1 MNKSK
6 FNLQNTKYKIPNT
19 NHGITLVALII
30 TIIVLLILAM
40 VSIRLV
46 MNGGIIGKAESGTQ
60 TYKEAEIQEQIKLAY
75 NEWQTARWDG
85 TAGDAKDFMKNRL
98 KSTFNLQDNQISV
111 DEESG
116 TFTVTMTIDNKEKTY
131 TFNAATGTT
140 AKVKTIAE
148 YPTATPGT
156 ATTENS
162 KFVADGKTAV
172 IPAGYTVSSVATEQ
186 SIDTGLVITKGG
198 NEWVWIPVS
207 SSDLAAMYT
216 QDNTGWTMSGTG
228 VNGIDAVITKYKS
241 NGGIISGKTRGNPG
255 TTDYREPDVLN
266 NDSYDKNATNLSNA
280 GLGANIG
287 DAATKLR
294 DDYKAMIDSVKK
306 NGGFYVGRYEL
317 SSAGTKKNQAS
328 LTSTNWYNLYKA
340 CKDIDS
346 SGVVTTMIFGCQW
359 DQVCKFITTAKDAN
373 GDTISLTD
381 SRKYGNYWN
390 SQAPANAGNYSRA
403 TKQNTGSNEAW
414 KTNNIYDLAG
424 NCWEWTQEANN
435 TDVRA
440 GRGGNYSSNGGNGPV
455 TSRGNRVP
463 TNTGGGVSSRP
474 TLYIK

>member
-1 MNKSK
+1 MKN
-6 FNLQNTKYKIPNT
+6 NLREQKA
-19 NHGITLVALII
+19 ITLVALII

-60 TYKEAEIQEQIKLAY
+60 AYSESEIDEQIKLAY

-85 TAGDAKDFMKNRL
+85 TAGDAKTFIKNRL
-98 KSTFNLQDNQISV
+98 KSALNLQDDEIDV
-111 DEESG
+111 DVENDIV
-116 TFTVTMTIDNKEKTY
+116 TVTMNGKDYTY
-131 TFNAATGTT
+131 DTKAGNITSGPAVAKAKPGVAVPEGTNAVYT
-140 AKVKTIAE
+140 
-148 YPTATPGT
+148 
-156 ATTENS
+156 S
-162 KFVADGKTAV
+162 DGKTAV

-287 DAATKLR
+287 EAATKLR

-328 LTSTNWYNLYKA
+328 LTNTNWYNLYKA

-346 SGVVTTMIFGCQW
+346 TGVVTTMIFGCQW
-359 DQVCKFITTAKDAN
+359 DQICKFIETAKDKN
-373 GDTISLTD
+373 GQTISLSD
-381 SRKYGNYWN
+381 STSYGNYWN
-390 SQAPANAGNYSRA
+390 SENSPHN
-403 TKQNTGSNEAW
+403 KINTGSNDNC

-424 NCWEWTQEANN
+424 NCWEWTQEAYD
-435 TDVRA
+435 TGGRA
-440 GRGGNYSSNGGNGPV
+440 SRGGYCDGDGDNTPV
-455 TSRGNRVP
+455 TYRDGNVP
-463 TNTGGGVSSRP
+463 TDTYDVISSRP